1 MNFGFGLD
9 AGGGGG
15 ENEGG
20 WTKVGCA
27 TPPRG
32 KNCRDNE
39 ICGGQREENKIVVPF
54 LFPPWPPLPLSLSLL
69 LPSAFQIL
77 IPLQD
82 GITPLLGIDVSRAE
96 GRGAWRIIS
105 KRSTSSLFFGIWI
118 RVGLK
123 TERAPLCNF
132 VSGGGKTEFCTRY
145 V

>member
-1 MNFGFGLD
+1 M
-9 AGGGGG
+9 
-15 ENEGG
+15 
-20 WTKVGCA
+20 GCA

-39 ICGGQREENKIVVPF
+39 ICGGQKEESKIVVPF
-54 LFPPWPPLPLSLSLL
+54 SFLLASFFLL

-82 GITPLLGIDVSRAE
+82 GITPVLGIDVSRVE

-132 VSGGGKTEFCTRY
+132 VSGGGGGKTEFCTRF
-145 V
+145 VQSVTGEKLELCFMS